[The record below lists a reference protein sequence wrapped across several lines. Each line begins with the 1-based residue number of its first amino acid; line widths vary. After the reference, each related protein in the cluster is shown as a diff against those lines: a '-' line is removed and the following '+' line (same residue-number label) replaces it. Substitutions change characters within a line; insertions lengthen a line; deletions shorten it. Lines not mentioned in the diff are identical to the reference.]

1 MMFVL
6 QVKIKVFFIRLKKKK
21 KGKEKENGSVHKNR
35 KWLSRDLKKIH
46 ICPKV
51 TKMGSIIG
59 HKIDYNE
66 VGVLRGQWHI
76 PSKNLPKYP
85 PSGKQNL
92 KCIIRYNIECCRKYI
107 GQIYTDSLVHD
118 EKVLKLLVDTIGQ
131 VKSSVTF
138 WL

>member
-21 KGKEKENGSVHKNR
+21 KKRKEKENGSVHKNR

-66 VGVLRGQWHI
+66 VGVLRGQ
-76 PSKNLPKYP
+76 
-85 PSGKQNL
+85 
-92 KCIIRYNIECCRKYI
+92 
-107 GQIYTDSLVHD
+107 
-118 EKVLKLLVDTIGQ
+118 
-131 VKSSVTF
+131 
-138 WL
+138 

>member
-1 MMFVL
+1 MS
-6 QVKIKVFFIRLKKKK
+6 
-21 KGKEKENGSVHKNR
+21 GSQ
-35 KWLSRDLKKIH
+35 KIH

-59 HKIDYNE
+59 HKIDYDG

-76 PSKNLPKYP
+76 PSKNYPSTLPP
-85 PSGKQNL
+85 GKQNL

-107 GQIYTDSLVHD
+107 GQIYTDSLVD
-118 EKVLKLLVDTIGQ
+118 DGKVFKLLVDTVGQ

>member
-1 MMFVL
+1 
-6 QVKIKVFFIRLKKKK
+6 
-21 KGKEKENGSVHKNR
+21 
-35 KWLSRDLKKIH
+35 
-46 ICPKV
+46 
-51 TKMGSIIG
+51 MGSIIG

-66 VGVLRGQWHI
+66 VGVLRGQA
-76 PSKNLPKYP
+76 
-85 PSGKQNL
+85 SGKQNL